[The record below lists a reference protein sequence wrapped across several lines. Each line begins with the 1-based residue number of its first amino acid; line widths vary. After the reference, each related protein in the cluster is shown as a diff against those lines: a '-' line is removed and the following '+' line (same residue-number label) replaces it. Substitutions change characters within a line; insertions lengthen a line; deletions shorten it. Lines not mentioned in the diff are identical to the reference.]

1 MIEEIENEELDFAMR
16 TTLVRKSLPLLTLWA
31 SRLDNEENKLFD
43 VYLSRIDPR
52 DPSTRKVVLKKRELE
67 KILGVKKIPIEDMRR
82 RIRTLCEPLDFYD
95 IVNGEYVAV
104 CLPLFE
110 YTSTVAPNPE
120 TGVTEVTMI
129 CSQTAMKYIFN
140 IENIKYIKY
149 ALENVVQLKSKYSYY
164 MFLYLEAE
172 RTRKLWAAQHAKKKY
187 FPVFEIKFPELRRRL
202 GIKQDK
208 VPRDVLQKYTDFKFF
223 HANVL
228 KFTKQDLEEKLGCK
242 FNYELIKEG
251 RVVTKIRFEL
261 SEDFSA
267 CFYKGIWAKPLYPS
281 ATTTEQK
288 QSEKTKMVNKVK
300 QTLPPPP
307 SNPKPSCQ
315 EATKAKNEKSVETKK
330 WSRKEKPI
338 ETKHFA
344 RKNKPIAAFEYKKL
358 DFDIRKLINRR
369 EDESF
374 DDCDEFKEK
383 LRV

>member
-1 MIEEIENEELDFAMR
+1 MIEEIENEGLDFAVH
-16 TTLVRKSLPLLTLWA
+16 TTLVRKSLPLLNLWA

-52 DPSTRKVVLKKRELE
+52 DPSTRKVVLEKRELE

-82 RIRTLCEPLDFYD
+82 RLRALCEPLDFYD
-95 IVNGEYVAV
+95 IVDGKYVAV

-110 YTSTVAPNPE
+110 YTSSVAPNPE

-187 FPVFEIKFPELRRRL
+187 FGGPVFEIKFPELRRRL

-208 VPRDVLQKYTDFKFF
+208 VPREVLQKYTDFKFF

-267 CFYKGIWAKPLYPS
+267 CLYKGIWAKPSCTS

-288 QSEKTKMVNKVK
+288 QAEKTKMVNKVK
-300 QTLPPPP
+300 KTLPPP
-307 SNPKPSCQ
+307 SNPNPSLE
-315 EATKAKNEKSVETKK
+315 EAAKTKNGKSVETKK
-330 WSRKEKPI
+330 WNRKG
-338 ETKHFA
+338 
-344 RKNKPIAAFEYKKL
+344 RPIAAFEYKKL

-369 EDESF
+369 ENENF